1 MRVAVCRPQV
11 PFEQSRNVLTASLVV
26 ALRRQGH
33 QAELVTL
40 PTAGRS
46 DERLELR
53 AFPWRLLDLDEV
65 DGRAIDV
72 VITTTFPSYVL
83 RHRNKRVWLVEP
95 CLTQQLD
102 RTDRASSGESS
113 EDRALRRSVQ
123 RLERGAFAEATGLF
137 AASHGIA
144 TGLEESTGLAA
155 ELLPC
160 PPSEVAHVEDDSTPV
175 TWDHAIARL
184 LA

>member
-1 MRVAVCRPQV
+1 MRIVVCRPQM
-11 PFEQSRNVLTASLVV
+11 PFERSRDELTASLVA
-26 ALRRQGH
+26 ALRRHGH

-40 PTAGRS
+40 PTSGRS
-46 DERLELR
+46 DERLELQ

-72 VITTTFPSYVL
+72 VITTTFPSYVV
-83 RHRNKRVWLVEP
+83 RHHNKRVWLVEP

-102 RTDRASSGESS
+102 RTDRASSGESA
-113 EDRALRRSVQ
+113 EDRALRRSVH
-123 RLERGAFAEATGLF
+123 RLERGAFAEATRLF
-137 AASHGIA
+137 AASRGIA

-155 ELLPC
+155 EVLPC
-160 PPSEVAHVEDDSTPV
+160 PAPELADVEPVEGV
-175 TWDHAIARL
+175 TWDQAIARL